1 MDDVDDDDDDD
12 AECNES
18 QVHILY
24 RVIGPLLYRVV
35 GPICPIHC
43 GSSDSAESCKCNPP
57 P

>member
-1 MDDVDDDDDDD
+1 MDDVDDDDD